1 MDKNITNETPPPEPI
16 TVDCEDCDGQGDYEF
31 FRLLVILKAGLDNVP
46 DTEDNT
52 ITNDM
57 LVSAIETIE
66 RLQNAN

>member
-1 MDKNITNETPPPEPI
+1 MNNKIQDADNYRLML
-16 TVDCEDCDGQGDYEF
+16 GAEF